1 MAGSR
6 LPLWVIVGDIH
17 LHAGSDACVAE
28 DLARLVRDVTAES
41 SDACV
46 VMNGD
51 VFDLDRVRGE
61 PRGGVGADR
70 AAARLARILET
81 HAAVVD
87 CLAAHASKGGT
98 VVFVAGNHDAELLL
112 APVRDVLL
120 RALGSSDRVHV
131 VDRWVVGDRVVEHG
145 HQADPDSAFYP
156 DPATALSKTRLSA
169 FPLAS
174 LITRAL
180 LSHIPRFELAGH
192 NHSPP
197 LTVLLRVLRDYGLGA
212 IPMIL
217 RFPIA
222 GTQIVGCAAL
232 ASLRGDA
239 PRASDASMGSP
250 WRVARRLY
258 LDRYAGAAIGLLAL
272 LALAFG
278 LAPPWLGWPVG
289 LVVVALA
296 IPPSRRKQFA
306 HRDVRMCASLAV
318 QHAAH
323 GARIVVLGHTHRA
336 FIDELEGGA
345 LHANHGAFSSCQGQP
360 RTCERSSL
368 RISPEGCVSLHSM
381 YPEAPATVS
390 DPHRPR
396 MR

>member
-1 MAGSR
+1 MPGDQGVMVDSQ
-6 LPLWVIVGDIH
+6 LPLWVVVGDIH
-17 LHAGSDACVAE
+17 LHAGSEACVAQ

-41 SDACV
+41 PDAWV

-61 PRGGVGADR
+61 PRGGVGAEM

-81 HAAVVD
+81 HATVVD
-87 CLAAHASKGGT
+87 GLASHVSRGGT

-120 RALGSSDRVHV
+120 RAIGSSDRVHV
-131 VDRWVVGDRVVEHG
+131 VDRWVAGDRVVEHG
-145 HQADPDSAFYP
+145 HQADPDSAFHP
-156 DPATALSKTRLSA
+156 DPATALAKSRLSA

-197 LTVLLRVLRDYGLGA
+197 LTVLLRVLRDYGLRA

-232 ASLRGDA
+232 AWLRGDA
-239 PRASDASMGSP
+239 PRGSDASMGSP

-258 LDRYAGAAIGLLAL
+258 LDRYMGTAIGLLTL

-289 LVVVALA
+289 LVAVALA

-306 HRDVRMCASLAV
+306 HRDVRMCAGLAL
-318 QHAAH
+318 QHTAH

-336 FIDELEGGA
+336 FLDELEGGA
-345 LHANHGAFSSCQGQP
+345 VHANHGAFSSCQGQP
-360 RTCERSSL
+360 RTCERSYL
-368 RISPEGCVSLHSM
+368 RISPDGRVTLHSM
-381 YPEAPATVS
+381 SPETPTTRV
-390 DPHRPR
+390 
-396 MR
+396 